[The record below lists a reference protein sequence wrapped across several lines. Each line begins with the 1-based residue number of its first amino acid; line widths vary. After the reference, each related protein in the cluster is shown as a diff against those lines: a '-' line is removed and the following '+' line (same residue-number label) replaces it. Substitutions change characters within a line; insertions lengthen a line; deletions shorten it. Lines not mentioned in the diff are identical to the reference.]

1 MVKTLLLLI
10 WLYFCL
16 FCDILNTALQFDK
29 NNYTLG
35 ITFLMLTIAL
45 LIVIIK
51 FHISNYKEHKEKIK
65 SQNFVVDHKV
75 KYWLC
80 EFTAFLK

>member
-16 FCDILNTALQFDK
+16 ICDILNTALQFDK

-75 KYWLC
+75 KYWLD
-80 EFTAFLK
+80 EFTVFLK